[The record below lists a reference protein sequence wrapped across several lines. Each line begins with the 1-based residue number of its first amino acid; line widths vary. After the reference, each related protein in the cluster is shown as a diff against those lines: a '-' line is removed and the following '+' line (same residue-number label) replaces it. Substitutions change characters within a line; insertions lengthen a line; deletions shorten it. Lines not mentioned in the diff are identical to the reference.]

1 MSCLYGEADPRT
13 QAAAAAHLEVCP
25 ECREQVARWKSAQA
39 LLDDER
45 VNLAPPSRQARLA
58 VWAQARPLLAA
69 SVVLAAGFFAGRLT
83 GPSRAEMR
91 EELAQTRARIEADL
105 RGAYQPNLEGIA
117 TAAAEV
123 VAVNNRRWQD
133 ELSAQWAA
141 ARIEDRA
148 EVRSMLQRLEAR
160 QDADSA
166 AVQAGLIGLARYTGS
181 GFEQAETQINQLSQ
195 AR

>member
-13 QAAAAAHLEVCP
+13 QAAAEAHLEVCL

-45 VNLAPPSRQARLA
+45 VTLAPPSRQARPA